1 MTKIQT
7 TCTASITAST
17 LSTAV
22 WLQDLSTILGLIG
35 TIISAVFGLISIGLL
50 IYNKV
55 KGKVQNNDL
64 SIEDIV
70 KLAKEGKEG
79 AEPYIKQLQG
89 AIEKIKEESSKK

>member
-7 TCTASITAST
+7 TCTASITASALT
-17 LSTAV
+17 TAV
-22 WLQDLSTILGLIG
+22 WLQDLTTILGLIG

-55 KGKVQNNDL
+55 KEKVKNKDL

-70 KLAKEGKEG
+70 DLIKEGKEG
-79 AEPYIKQLQG
+79 AEPYISQLEE
-89 AIEKIKEESSKK
+89 AIEKLKESSKK

>member
-7 TCTASITAST
+7 TCTASITASALT
-17 LSTAV
+17 TAV
-22 WLQDLSTILGLIG
+22 WLQDLTTILGLIG

-55 KGKVQNNDL
+55 KGKVQDNDL

-70 KLAKEGKEG
+70 DLIKEGKEG
-79 AEPYIKQLQG
+79 AEPYIKQLEE
-89 AIEKIKEESSKK
+89 AIEKIKESSKK

>member
-7 TCTASITAST
+7 TCTASITASALT
-17 LSTAV
+17 TAV
-22 WLQDLSTILGLIG
+22 WLQDLTTILGLIG

-55 KGKVQNNDL
+55 KGKVENNDL

-70 KLAKEGKEG
+70 ELIKEGKEG
-79 AEPYIKQLQG
+79 AEPYIEQLEE
-89 AIEKIKEESSKK
+89 AIEKIKESSKK

>member
-7 TCTASITAST
+7 TCTASITASALT
-17 LSTAV
+17 TAV
-22 WLQDLSTILGLIG
+22 WLQDLTTILGLIG

-55 KGKVQNNDL
+55 KGKVENNDL

-70 KLAKEGKEG
+70 DLIKEGKEG
-79 AEPYIKQLQG
+79 AEPYIEQLEE
-89 AIEKIKEESSKK
+89 AIEKIKESSKK

>member
-7 TCTASITAST
+7 TCTASITASALT
-17 LSTAV
+17 TAV
-22 WLQDLSTILGLIG
+22 WLQDLTTILGLIG

-55 KGKVQNNDL
+55 KGKVQDNDL

-70 KLAKEGKEG
+70 DLIKEGKEG
-79 AEPYIKQLQG
+79 AEPYIKQLQE
-89 AIEKIKEESSKK
+89 AIEKIKESSKK

>member
-7 TCTASITAST
+7 TCTASITASALT
-17 LSTAV
+17 TAV
-22 WLQDLSTILGLIG
+22 WLQDLTTILGLIG

-55 KGKVQNNDL
+55 KGKVQDNDL

-70 KLAKEGKEG
+70 DLIKEGKEG
-79 AEPYIKQLQG
+79 AEPYIEQLEE
-89 AIEKIKEESSKK
+89 AIEKIKESSKK